1 MDSRNKPVVNV
12 SYSYNPLEET
22 LEYAH
27 KKKQLFIGIPKET
40 SFQENR
46 VPLTPQAVAVL
57 VNNGNRVVVEH
68 QAGLESSFTDN
79 DYSEAGAKIA
89 HGKEEV
95 FESDLILK
103 TAPVSHEELDLLKD
117 GQIIIS
123 PIHIPSLS
131 KEHLQKCLE
140 KKIIGIAIGNIK
152 DDAGYY
158 PIVRSMSQ
166 IAGVQSIHIASRY
179 LGNNDQGN
187 GILMGGIAGVPPANV
202 VIIGAGMVGEYACRT
217 ALGCGA
223 QVKVFDNSIYK
234 LMRLQRTV
242 GQSVYTSVINPDELT
257 LALKDADVAI
267 GALKMQ
273 KGVIPMVVT
282 ENMVKSMRPGS
293 IVIDV
298 SIDNRGCFETSSLTT
313 HQDPVYMMHDVIH
326 YCVPNIA
333 SGVSKTA
340 STAISNILMPL
351 LLSVTETTGGT
362 DHLIENKPG
371 LLSATYMYKGKLTSK
386 ALSRKFN
393 LKFTDLNLIFSA
405 NI

>member
-27 KKKQLFIGIPKET
+27 KKKELFIGIPKET

-68 QAGLESSFTDN
+68 QAGVASSFTDN

-89 HGKEEV
+89 HGKQEV

-103 TAPVSHEELDLLKD
+103 TAPISHEELDLLKD

-298 SIDNRGCFETSSLTT
+298 SIDNGGCFETSSLTT

-362 DHLIENKPG
+362 DHLIQHKPG

>member
-1 MDSRNKPVVNV
+1 
-12 SYSYNPLEET
+12 
-22 LEYAH
+22 
-27 KKKQLFIGIPKET
+27 
-40 SFQENR
+40 
-46 VPLTPQAVAVL
+46 
-57 VNNGNRVVVEH
+57 VVEH
-68 QAGLESSFTDN
+68 QAGLASSFTDN

-103 TAPVSHEELDLLKD
+103 TAPISHEELDLLKD

-298 SIDNRGCFETSSLTT
+298 SIDNGGCFETSSLTT

>member
-1 MDSRNKPVVNV
+1 MESRNKPMVNV
-12 SYSYNPLEET
+12 TYSYNPLEET

-27 KKKQLFIGIPKET
+27 KKKSLFIGMTKET
-40 SFQENR
+40 SFDENR
-46 VPLTPQAVAVL
+46 VALTPQAVSVL
-57 VNNGNRVVVEH
+57 IQNGNRVVVEH
-68 QAGLESSFTDN
+68 QAGLAASFSDN
-79 DYSEAGAKIA
+79 QYSEAGAQIA
-89 HGKEEV
+89 SSKKEV
-95 FESDLILK
+95 FDADLVLK
-103 TAPVSHEELDLLKD
+103 TAPIASDEIELLKKD
-117 GQIIIS
+117 QIIIS
-123 PIHIPSLS
+123 PVQLPSLN
-131 KEHLQKCLE
+131 KAHLQKLME
-140 KKIIGIAIGNIK
+140 KGIVAIAIGNIK

-166 IAGVQSIHIASRY
+166 IAGVQSIHLASRY
-179 LGNNDQGN
+179 LSNLEEGSGV
-187 GILMGGIAGVPPANV
+187 LMGGIAGVPPANV

-242 GQSVYTSVINPDELT
+242 GQSVYTSVIDPEQLSR
-257 LALKDADVAI
+257 ALEESDVAI

-282 ENMVKSMRPGS
+282 EAMVKRMKAGAV
-293 IVIDV
+293 IIDV
-298 SIDNRGCFETSSLTT
+298 SIDNGGCFETSELTT
-313 HQDPVYMMHDVIH
+313 HHNPTFIKHDVVH

-333 SGVSKTA
+333 SGVSRTA

-351 LLSVTETTGGT
+351 LLSCTETIGGS
-362 DHLIENKPG
+362 DDLIQHKPG
-371 LLSATYMYKGKLTSK
+371 LLSATYLYKGKLTSK